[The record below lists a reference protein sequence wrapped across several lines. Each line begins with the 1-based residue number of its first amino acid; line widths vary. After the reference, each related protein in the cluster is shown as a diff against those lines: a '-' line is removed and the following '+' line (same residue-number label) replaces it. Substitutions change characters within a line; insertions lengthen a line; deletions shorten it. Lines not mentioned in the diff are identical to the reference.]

1 MTTNKHLKRRVRSRA
16 ARTGE
21 PYATALRRIRLE
33 QETRMSSTT
42 TDVHDVLT
50 HCSFCGKPHTAVD
63 KLIAGPGV
71 YICNKCVA
79 LSATIIDNPAA
90 RTASTRSSR
99 RDYPTEDILAML
111 PVLVRSAERVEA
123 ELAGWIGRLRERQI
137 EWQAIA
143 AATGMSVDTA
153 RQRFDTVLPE

>member
-1 MTTNKHLKRRVRSRA
+1 
-16 ARTGE
+16 
-21 PYATALRRIRLE
+21 
-33 QETRMSSTT
+33 
-42 TDVHDVLT
+42 
-50 HCSFCGKPHTAVD
+50 VD

-79 LSATIIDNPAA
+79 LSATIIDNPA

-123 ELAGWIGRLRERQI
+123 ELTGWIGRLRERQI
-137 EWQAIA
+137 DWQAIA

-153 RQRFDTVLPE
+153 RQRFDTASPE